1 MQPLDAFLASADTNR
16 DGACVRVHVC
26 ESECVC
32 HYVAVLASAPPRVQ
46 THALYS
52 MCVCVCVCVCAF
64 GCVYMGFAGHVTVE
78 ELRAA
83 VRSVDKMLTAAAA
96 DEIVRGLCPDG
107 GQSVDLRSL
116 RRSLQ
121 VLAPP
126 SLPLVLV

>member
-1 MQPLDAFLASADTNR
+1 M
-16 DGACVRVHVC
+16 
-26 ESECVC
+26 
-32 HYVAVLASAPPRVQ
+32 
-46 THALYS
+46 
-52 MCVCVCVCVCAF
+52 
-64 GCVYMGFAGHVTVE
+64 E

-96 DEIVRGLCPDG
+96 DEIVRGLCPDS